1 MSQNVLMILHL
12 LSVHILAQQ
21 LYNMVLCIP
30 INSYSFN
37 VTKCSNNTA
46 STKCSYPGTTTI

>member
-12 LSVHILAQQ
+12 LSVHTLAQQ

-37 VTKCSNNTA
+37 VTECSNNTA